1 MKIHTRVDEC
11 RHNFFGYQKE
21 KIVAQK
27 RSRKEE
33 TCRIIQALRFAN
45 CCYKTLLRKRKE
57 MCLGEKLFFP
67 FHTLV
72 LFFIP
77 VN

>member
-1 MKIHTRVDEC
+1 MEIHTRVDEC
-11 RHNFFGYQKE
+11 RHIFSVTK
-21 KIVAQK
+21 K
-27 RSRKEE
+27 RRLWLKREADTAS
-33 TCRIIQALRFAN
+33 RIIQGLRFAN
-45 CCYKTLLRKRKE
+45 SYYKTLLRKRKE

-67 FHTLV
+67 FHPLV